1 MVDQSL
7 MTLKVR
13 SYLGALSR
21 NACDMLIRNLE
32 ASRERGDL
40 DPQFELIL
48 EAARPL
54 LRKRAFDNQPR
65 AHRRN
70 LLKRAIFLPL
80 EPFLIAEQLPRKLPG
95 RILRSTLDPMWIW
108 LDRDVMPE
116 SIAEAQE
123 LLAKEDYDAEVVG
136 RTAERLRGLAVSAI
150 ADVLD
155 EAEGPGVAR
164 QRVAYR
170 VGGEPVLNEFSDI
183 YGILKADPVLEGFS
197 AQLPP
202 VLTRRSFAS
211 GDAAKAREQVVA
223 AIRNVVEAHPEY
235 VGWISA
241 ILLWRCDDPVLLV
254 RMAAGAAGIAK
265 PQTIQSS
272 LYAGMVDTALSELR
286 RYVLMAQG
294 ASSATDTSDLDHG
307 VEWQSEAVVVA
318 ISRYHDQLRELR
330 AGIDLRDVSQWRN
343 EMVEINRDMAEIIA
357 REISAAHR
365 QVHAALEVPEP
376 DETGQIKPNPMAA
389 AIAYRT
395 LRVLYIA
402 CKNPDLL
409 GVSDAV
415 IRSRRAIE
423 QVLDMASKSLVD
435 ELRNAVGPRREALKD
450 SLERVVSYASIVFGH
465 DYVEILK
472 KRCASIPDIE
482 KRPLAS

>member
-54 LRKRAFDNQPR
+54 LRKRASDTQPR

-80 EPFLIAEQLPRKLPG
+80 EPFLITEQLPRKLPG
-95 RILRSTLDPMWIW
+95 RILRSTLDALWVW
-108 LDRDVMPE
+108 LERDVMPE
-116 SIAEAQE
+116 SIGEAQE
-123 LLAKEDYDAEVVG
+123 LLVKEDYDAEVVA
-136 RTAERLRGLAVSAI
+136 RTAERLRGLVIAAI
-150 ADVLD
+150 SDVLD
-155 EAEGPGVAR
+155 EARGPGVAH

-170 VGGEPVLNEFSDI
+170 LGGEVVLDELSDI

-202 VLTRRSFAS
+202 VLTRRTFST
-211 GDAAKAREQVVA
+211 GDAAKTREQVVE
-223 AIRNVVEAHPEY
+223 AIRNVVDAHPEY
-235 VGWISA
+235 VCWISA
-241 ILLWRCDDPVLLV
+241 LLLWRCDDPVLLV

-265 PQTIQSS
+265 PQSIHSS
-272 LYAGMVDTALSELR
+272 PYVGMIETVLSELR

-294 ASSATDTSDLDHG
+294 AAIETDLADLTHG

-330 AGIDLRDVSQWRN
+330 AGIDLREVSQWRN
-343 EMVEINRDMAEIIA
+343 EMVEINRDMAEIISH
-357 REISAAHR
+357 EISTAHR
-365 QVHAALEVPEP
+365 QVHQALQVPEP
-376 DETGQIKPNPMAA
+376 DETGQIRLDPMAA
-389 AIAYRT
+389 SIAYRT
-395 LRVLYIA
+395 LRILYIA

-415 IRSRRAIE
+415 VRSRRAIE

-450 SLERVVSYASIVFGH
+450 SLERAVSYASIVFGD
-465 DYVEILK
+465 DYVDTLK
-472 KRCASIPDIE
+472 KRCASITDIE